1 MEVVVRDSFEEA
13 LRVFKK
19 GCAPIIREVR
29 DRHQGYFKPSERR
42 KRKDAM
48 AQVRRKK
55 AEKKKEMQR
64 GKR

>member
-1 MEVVVRDSFEEA
+1 MEVIVRDSFEEA
-13 LRVFKK
+13 LRVFKR
-19 GCAPIIREVR
+19 GCASIIREV
-29 DRHQGYFKPSERR
+29 QGRRGYLKPSERR